1 MGAPG
6 PRFCLPFPSE
16 TFFFQSYAAPHSCCL
31 SSLLSVALFSFLFFF
46 FPVSPSSLPPS
57 LSFLCVSQRSMLHF
71 FLLRANRRGYLLSYC
86 NLKIEIKIWF
96 EGWKENVPYSGLTL
110 CSKLGVIF
118 KIRTMNKEQYRKKP
132 LGSRQR
138 CINKWLSYLLKWGKS
153 SVSYVYIIPIG
164 LPGVMNDISIMYSDH
179 ISFKLN

>member
-16 TFFFQSYAAPHSCCL
+16 TFFFFNPTRLLTVVVLAL
-31 SSLLSVALFSFLFFF
+31 SSLSLCFLFFSFF

-164 LPGVMNDISIMYSDH
+164 LPGVMNDISIMYSDQ
-179 ISFKLN
+179 ISY